1 MLSLRFS
8 SEYREDLS
16 AETQSEPELLTGNHR
31 FIKKTKCR
39 ESRHGV

>member
-16 AETQSEPELLTGNHR
+16 AETQLLTGNHR